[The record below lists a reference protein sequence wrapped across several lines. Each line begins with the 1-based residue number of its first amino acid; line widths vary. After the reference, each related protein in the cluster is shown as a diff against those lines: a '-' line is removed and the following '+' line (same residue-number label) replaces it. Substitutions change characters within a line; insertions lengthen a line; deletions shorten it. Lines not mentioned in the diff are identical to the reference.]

1 MKEYISPELEIV
13 LFDNGEIACDTVVG
27 SYGHGGGGIEED
39 WYRPEYDD
47 E

>member
-1 MKEYISPELEIV
+1 MKEYIGPELEIV

-27 SYGHGGGGIEED
+27 SYGESGGDLEGD